1 MNLVLFD
8 GECNLCHAGVLKIIN
23 YDKNNLIQF
32 VSQQSDVGKAIMLK
46 NGLQE
51 MNSIVFI
58 SEGQVFIKS
67 NAVIAICALLKGK
80 IYYIKYLKIIPK
92 CIRDFAYD
100 VIAKNRYRLFGKK
113 ENCVLPTAEIKA
125 KFLN

>member
-8 GECNLCHAGVLKIIN
+8 GECNLCHAGVLKIIR

-32 VSQQSDVGKAIMLK
+32 ASQQSDVGKAIMLK

-51 MNSIVFI
+51 MDSIVFI

-67 NAVIAICALLKGK
+67 NVVIAICALLKGK
-80 IYYIKYLKIIPK
+80 IYYAKYLKIVPK

-100 VIAKNRYRLFGKK
+100 IVAKNRYRFFGKK
-113 ENCVLPTAEIKA
+113 ENCMLPTIEIKA
-125 KFLN
+125 KFL

>member
-8 GECNLCHAGVLKIIN
+8 GECNLCHAGVLKIIR

-32 VSQQSDVGKAIMLK
+32 ASQQSDVGKAIMLK

-51 MNSIVFI
+51 MDSIVFI
-58 SEGQVFIKS
+58 SKGFVYIKS
-67 NAVIAICALLKGK
+67 DAVIAICALLKGK
-80 IYYIKYLKIIPK
+80 IYYVKYLKIVPK

-100 VIAKNRYRLFGKK
+100 IIAKNRYRFFGKK
-113 ENCVLPTAEIKA
+113 ENCMLPTIEIKA
-125 KFLN
+125 KFL